1 MLVDA
6 ENALSLVVELAAAA
20 SADSAFPVVG
30 ALTGVEELLPIATS
44 PPDEIPPPLL
54 TAMFSAIE
62 VSLIRTVLFAPDAAI
77 APPSPPAVL

>member
-6 ENALSLVVELAAAA
+6 ENALSLVVELTAVA

-54 TAMFSAIE
+54 PAIFSAI
-62 VSLIRTVLFAPDAAI
+62 
-77 APPSPPAVL
+77 